1 MLELGVVS
9 FANGGNDLPYLFFA
23 IFFLILIPIYMRLP
37 FGWTKKGVALLL
49 AVACLLS
56 MFGMI
61 AIEQFPLWQASLFL
75 FLLVIASTYL
85 LEQKLGHLFYARIYE
100 HDLIVEGDEKD
111 ELPSAIEEVVEQQNE
126 EIRQEEIEN
135 VDEEWF
141 QREWPEEI
149 EQQTSIEPLRE
160 NDFDHMIETIES
172 VDDIIEPLRMVD
184 SDDTCVNETTEDVA
198 EQQWLDLLSEENME
212 IIHDQNE
219 MKEEK
224 DSQLLDIETIAVV
237 EETSEHM
244 VDESYRIE
252 PIVEDDDIHTE
263 ASADMVEEQESI
275 QSVEEAVEQ
284 VSEEEQG
291 TADDECVTVEEN
303 NEEVHM
309 LPRPFM
315 KNLLAS
321 LHAMRPMMSDEQY
334 EQFIFKHLHPQLH
347 EQDYYTFANVLIEH
361 YVASKQYEKLYHF
374 AKQLY
379 GQYEPYPII
388 QQQLTYMI
396 HYAEQKMGWKK

>member
-1 MLELGVVS
+1 
-9 FANGGNDLPYLFFA
+9 
-23 IFFLILIPIYMRLP
+23 MRLP

-85 LEQKLGHLFYARIYE
+85 LEQKLGHLFYVRIHE
-100 HDLIVEGDEKD
+100 HDFIIENEGEEERIAEQLVITGVTEEKRDD
-111 ELPSAIEEVVEQQNE
+111 ELQQEQVADLDVQWSEEVEQHVSHDEYDDMIEEMDDVIAPIHMVDRDDTSVNEAQWLQLLSEESDESELLNMEDHVVDELYDMETIVADDVLHADDKQNE
-126 EIRQEEIEN
+126 AILAVAEAVRDSIAEKQ
-135 VDEEWF
+135 DEE
-141 QREWPEEI
+141 EHIP
-149 EQQTSIEPLRE
+149 
-160 NDFDHMIETIES
+160 MIEEAMAHIDEPSSDETVADEA
-172 VDDIIEPLRMVD
+172 DEPLRM
-184 SDDTCVNETTEDVA
+184 
-198 EQQWLDLLSEENME
+198 
-212 IIHDQNE
+212 
-219 MKEEK
+219 
-224 DSQLLDIETIAVV
+224 
-237 EETSEHM
+237 
-244 VDESYRIE
+244 
-252 PIVEDDDIHTE
+252 
-263 ASADMVEEQESI
+263 
-275 QSVEEAVEQ
+275 
-284 VSEEEQG
+284 
-291 TADDECVTVEEN
+291 
-303 NEEVHM
+303 
-309 LPRPFM
+309 LPKPFM

-388 QQQLTYMI
+388 QQQLAHMI

>member
-85 LEQKLGHLFYARIYE
+85 LERKLGHLFYVRIHE
-100 HDLIVEGDEKD
+100 HDFIIENEVEEERTVDQPIVMTEVTEEKRDD
-111 ELPSAIEEVVEQQNE
+111 ELQQEQVADFDVQWHEEVEQHMSNDEYDDMIAEMDDVIAPIHMVDGDDTSVNEAEWLQLLSEESDERELLNIEDHVVDELYDMETIVADDVLHADDDKQNEAMLAVAEAVRDNIEEK
-126 EIRQEEIEN
+126 R
-135 VDEEWF
+135 DEAEHI
-141 QREWPEEI
+141 PVI
-149 EQQTSIEPLRE
+149 DIDEPSS
-160 NDFDHMIETIES
+160 DETIAEEAN
-172 VDDIIEPLRMVD
+172 EPLRM
-184 SDDTCVNETTEDVA
+184 
-198 EQQWLDLLSEENME
+198 
-212 IIHDQNE
+212 
-219 MKEEK
+219 
-224 DSQLLDIETIAVV
+224 
-237 EETSEHM
+237 
-244 VDESYRIE
+244 
-252 PIVEDDDIHTE
+252 
-263 ASADMVEEQESI
+263 
-275 QSVEEAVEQ
+275 
-284 VSEEEQG
+284 
-291 TADDECVTVEEN
+291 
-303 NEEVHM
+303 
-309 LPRPFM
+309 LPKPFI

-321 LHAMRPMMSDEQY
+321 LYAMRPMMSDEQY

-361 YVASKQYEKLYHF
+361 YVASKQYEKLYYF

-388 QQQLTYMI
+388 QQQLAHMI

>member
-1 MLELGVVS
+1 M
-9 FANGGNDLPYLFFA
+9 PYLFFV
-23 IFFLILIPIYMRLP
+23 IFFLILIPIYIRLP
-37 FGWTKKGVALLL
+37 FGWTKKGIALLL
-49 AVACLLS
+49 TVACLLS
-56 MFGMI
+56 VFGMI
-61 AIEQFPLWQASLFL
+61 AIEQFPLWQAALFL
-75 FLLVIASTYL
+75 FLLVVTSTYL

-111 ELPSAIEEVVEQQNE
+111 EQENELPSAIEEVVEQQNE

-149 EQQTSIEPLRE
+149 EQQASIEPLRE
-160 NDFDHMIETIES
+160 NDFDHMIEPIES
-172 VDDIIEPLRMVD
+172 VDDVIEPLHMVD
-184 SDDTCVNETTEDVA
+184 SDDTSVNETTEDVA
-198 EQQWLDLLSEENME
+198 EQQWLDLLSEKNME

-321 LHAMRPMMSDEQY
+321 LYAMRPLLSDEQY
-334 EQFIFKHLHPQLH
+334 EQLIHKHLHPRLH
-347 EQDYYTFANVLIEH
+347 EQDYYTFANVLMEH
-361 YVASKQYEKLYHF
+361 YVASKQYEKLYDV

-379 GQYEPYPII
+379 GQYELYPMI
-388 QQQLTYMI
+388 QQQLAHMI